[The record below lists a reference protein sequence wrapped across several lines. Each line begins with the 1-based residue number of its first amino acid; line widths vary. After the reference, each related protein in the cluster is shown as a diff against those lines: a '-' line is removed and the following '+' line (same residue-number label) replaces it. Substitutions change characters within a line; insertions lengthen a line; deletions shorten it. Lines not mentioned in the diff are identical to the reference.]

1 MTLAIIYLHNIS
13 NTVIPSKSEDNFIC
27 FKYNVIVT
35 GVCMLK
41 IFLCMHAQLEQ
52 IMFTVFL

>member
-1 MTLAIIYLHNIS
+1 MTTAIIYLHSIS
-13 NTVIPSKSEDNFIC
+13 NTVITFKSEDNFIH

-35 GVCMLK
+35 VVCMLK
-41 IFLCMHAQLEQ
+41 ILCMHAKLEQ